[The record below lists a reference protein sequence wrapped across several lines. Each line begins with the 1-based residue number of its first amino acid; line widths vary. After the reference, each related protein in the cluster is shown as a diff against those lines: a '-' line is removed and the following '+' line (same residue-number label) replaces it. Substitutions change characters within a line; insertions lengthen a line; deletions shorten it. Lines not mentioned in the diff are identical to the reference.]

1 MRTRAAEPLPAD
13 LAQTLERAGPR
24 LGSIA
29 SRVFFYTSTGS
40 TNDVASAL
48 ALAGAE
54 EGVVVIAD
62 EQTSGR
68 GRRGRAWYSPPGAG
82 LYTSVIL
89 SPAAARTDPARA
101 LSLLTLAA
109 GVAVAEG
116 IDAAT
121 GLTTTIKW
129 PNDVLIGRRKVCG
142 ILAEAVP
149 TPASIG
155 AAGRKAAV
163 PTVVLGY
170 GINVSR
176 ASYPPDIAD
185 RATSLDL
192 ELGRPVDRAIVCAET
207 LSAIARRYGDLLDGR
222 FDAIL
227 DAWRRRAPESSGVR
241 VAWTA
246 PDGRREG
253 TTSGLDHDGALLVR
267 VGGKLERLIA
277 GEISE
282 LRS

>member
-13 LAQTLERAGPR
+13 LAQALERAGPR
-24 LGSIA
+24 LGPIA
-29 SRVFFYTSTGS
+29 SRVFFYPSTGS

-48 ALAGAE
+48 ALAGDA

-89 SPAAARTDPARA
+89 SPGAARTDPARA

-142 ILAEAVP
+142 ILAEAVA
-149 TPASIG
+149 TSSR
-155 AAGRKAAV
+155 AAGRKAGV
-163 PTVVLGY
+163 PAVVLGY

-176 ASYPPDIAD
+176 ASYPPDIAE
-185 RATSLDL
+185 RATALDL

-207 LSAIARRYGDLLDGR
+207 LSAIATRYGDLLDGR

-246 PDGRREG
+246 HDGRREG
-253 TTSGLDHDGALLVR
+253 TTSGLDHDVALLVR
-267 VGGKLERLIA
+267 VEGKLERLIA